1 MAERSPFARIKG
13 LTMELD
19 PKYCDVIVKRWCEFT
34 GKDATLESDGTKFDR
49 KGEGFSPLLAD
60 GS

>member
-1 MAERSPFARIKG
+1 
-13 LTMELD
+13 MELD
-19 PKYCDVIVKRWCEFT
+19 PKYCDVIVKRWGDFT

-60 GS
+60 AS